1 MRAFRHIR
9 SSGGFTLFE
18 TLVAISILGIAI
30 AVVIQL
36 YSANLRALSSSE
48 DYILASMRGEAKMRE
63 VLLRSD
69 LSEGSW
75 IESVED
81 GYRFAITVQ
90 EVLGE
95 RTQNLQIKML
105 QVSLSVTWSRGT
117 REKSIRMTTMN
128 VVPRGT

>member
-75 IESVED
+75 SESVED
-81 GYRFAITVQ
+81 GYRFDITVQ

-117 REKSIRMTTMN
+117 REKSIRMSTMN